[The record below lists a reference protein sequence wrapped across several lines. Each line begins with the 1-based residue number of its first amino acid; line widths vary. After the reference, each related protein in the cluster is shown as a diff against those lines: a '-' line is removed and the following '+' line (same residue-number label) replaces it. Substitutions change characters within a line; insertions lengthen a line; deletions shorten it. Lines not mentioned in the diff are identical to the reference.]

1 MLDILIVIAIAV
13 IAIISIG
20 FLIVWIYSI
29 NKTNNIQKQI
39 IENSKYEINT
49 RNSQF
54 DSAEILNTFINDCF
68 VDYQLMILIP
78 RNELYISDEREQEI
92 LSDLAAKVAERISPN
107 LIDRL
112 SQFYNPDSI
121 DKIIA
126 DKISIAVTNYIINN
140 NRPIQPDE

>member
-1 MLDILIVIAIAV
+1 MFEIALLVALVLAILVAV
-13 IAIISIG
+13 G
-20 FLIVWIYSI
+20 FLVTWIYSI
-29 NKTNNIQKQI
+29 KKTNAIQKDI
-39 IENSKYEINT
+39 IENSRYEINT
-49 RNSQF
+49 RLAEYKAAELLNS
-54 DSAEILNTFINDCF
+54 FIEDCF
-68 VDYQLMILIP
+68 MDYQLMILIP
-78 RNELYISDEREQEI
+78 KREMYISDEREQEI

>member
-1 MLDILIVIAIAV
+1 MFEIVLLVALVLAILVAV
-13 IAIISIG
+13 G
-20 FLIVWIYSI
+20 FLVTWIYSI
-29 NKTNNIQKQI
+29 KKTNAIQKDI
-39 IENSKYEINT
+39 IENSRYEINT
-49 RNSQF
+49 RLAEYKAAELLNS
-54 DSAEILNTFINDCF
+54 FIEDCF
-68 VDYQLMILIP
+68 MDYQLMILIP
-78 RNELYISDEREQEI
+78 KREMYISDEREQEI